1 MKNKTLKLTIK
12 KFVFSILFLASSFI
26 YSQDFLYYGLNNFGG
41 LIPVFQNPANI
52 ADSRSRWDLILLGN
66 QTDFGN
72 NYIGIKPSAIK
83 GYGWF
88 DFKNPNFSDTAF
100 KTKYV
105 VRMRNGY
112 QKEAFLNFRFLLPS
126 FMINLNEKH
135 SIAFTWSIR
144 SLLNVYNVNQQ
155 LADLLY
161 SDIRDSSL
169 FTGDNNYRFSLAMNT
184 FAEYSGTYARVLYKK
199 QKHFLKAGVSLKL
212 LQGMGSIYAY
222 ADPLHY
228 RFKTDTTLDI
238 YNSQIG
244 YGHSDNFDFTADWL
258 KKYSFSSL
266 PGLGMDIGIVYEF
279 RPKYWK
285 YEFQSTD
292 GAKLERRD
300 LNKYLLKFSASV
312 LDIGHITYKKS
323 PNSFDF
329 IANTT
334 NWKFRDIQYN
344 QYPIAAIDDTI
355 KKRFTPANTDS
366 KYKVYLPTTLLLQTD
381 LKIIDNLYFNI
392 TSSIDL
398 RKKIFNS
405 NSRYNAHHFSLRYER
420 RHISGALSFNY
431 NDFMNTVQQP
441 WSVGAMFH
449 LWFLSI
455 GTSNLNNFLYKRDIY
470 GMNFFVLIKTTP
482 HMFKRPEDKDRDNVP
497 DIGDFCP
504 TIAGNIK
511 TKGCPDTDKDGIP
524 DIQDKCPD
532 KPGLEIFNGCP
543 DTDNDSIP
551 DITDE
556 CPTEWGSKFTNGC
569 PDKDKDGVAD
579 KKDECPEKTGI
590 IKCKGCPYL
599 DFEGIVLNTYNAK
612 DIATDKIKVYLLD
625 TLLNKLDSTYLDGNG
640 KFTFPCVQG
649 KYNMVMVMLDN
660 QDTRVTSKAR
670 FYLMDP
676 ENKEIK
682 RVTKRYGKYNYVFGE
697 LPLSKFDWY
706 DLKGNGKLTIG
717 GVLVNA
723 DNNQPIANKK
733 IYIKNDK
740 GDIVD
745 STTTNQLG
753 SFVFKY
759 LDYDQ
764 KYMVFFG
771 ENDPELN
778 PNMKILLTNKQGKTI
793 KTINYNHYLK
803 RFDFELLAYDKT
815 MLKDL
820 EIEDTQL
827 NFSMNLILTDIKKN
841 PLENVKIYVFSAP
854 HKDSLLQ
861 TITTDDLG
869 FFKLNNMKFMK
880 GSFFMVDDKEPK
892 LTGLFVVLVLDKQ
905 GRVIKKLFRNKDGSF
920 KIDLLD
926 LEKTTLPEYHIE
938 DPWLNVLNLK
948 KKQITV
954 VENIIYPSNEYKVTK
969 EGERILAKVAQV
981 LKENPNLI
989 VEIGSH
995 TDSRANDAYNLKLS
1009 QKRAQ
1014 YVVDYLVKQGIDK
1027 SRLKAVG
1034 YGETQIL
1041 NHCKNGVKCSDAEHA
1056 INRRTEFKLK
1066 EKQ

>member
-1 MKNKTLKLTIK
+1 MRDIITIT
-12 KFVFSILFLASSFI
+12 FFRIILLSSL
-26 YSQDFLYYGLNNFGG
+26 YAQDFLYYGLSNFGG
-41 LIPVFQNPANI
+41 VVPVFQNPANI

-66 QTDFGN
+66 YTDFGN

-83 GYGWF
+83 GYGWL
-88 DFKNPNFSDTAF
+88 DFKNPNFLDTAF

-105 VRMRNGY
+105 VRMRNNY
-112 QKEAFLNFRFLLPS
+112 QKEALLNTRLLLPS

-161 SDIRDSSL
+161 SEIRDSSL
-169 FTGDNNYRFSLAMNT
+169 FTDDKNYRLSVAMNT

-199 QKHFLKAGVSLKL
+199 QKHFLKAGISLKL
-212 LQGMGSIYAY
+212 LQGLGSIYAY
-222 ADPLHY
+222 ADPLQY
-228 RFKTDTTLDI
+228 KFTSDTTLNI
-238 YNSQIG
+238 YNSTIG
-244 YGHSDNFDFTADWL
+244 YGHSNNFDLTTNWL

-279 RPKYWK
+279 RPQYWK
-285 YEFQSTD
+285 YTFKSTD
-292 GAKLERRD
+292 NADIERRD
-300 LNKYLLKFSASV
+300 LNKYLLKLSASV
-312 LDIGHITYKKS
+312 LDIGHLTYKKS
-323 PNSFDF
+323 PDSYDF
-329 IANTT
+329 MANTT
-334 NWKFRDIQYN
+334 SWKFRNIQYN

-355 KKRFTPANTDS
+355 KKRFAPINANNE
-366 KYKVYLPTTLLLQTD
+366 YKMYLPTTLLLQSD
-381 LKIIDNLYFNI
+381 LKLIGNLYFNI

-398 RKKIFNS
+398 RKKIYTA
-405 NSRYNAHHFSLRYER
+405 NSRYNSHHFSLRYEAK
-420 RHISGALSFNY
+420 HINGAISLNY

-441 WSVGAMFH
+441 WSIGAMFH

-455 GTSNLNNFLYKRDIY
+455 GTTNLNNFLYQRDIY

-482 HMFKRPEDKDRDNVP
+482 HMFKKPEDKDKDNVP

-511 TKGCPDTDKDGIP
+511 TKGCPDTD
-524 DIQDKCPD
+524 
-532 KPGLEIFNGCP
+532 
-543 DTDNDSIP
+543 NDSIP
-551 DITDE
+551 DINDE
-556 CPTEWGSKFTNGC
+556 CPTLYGSKKTNGC

-579 KKDECPEKTGI
+579 KNDHCPDKAGI
-590 IKCKGCPYL
+590 IKCNGCPYL
-599 DFEGIVLNTYNAK
+599 DFEGIVLNTYNTN
-612 DIATDKIKVYLLD
+612 DVTTDNIKVYLLD
-625 TLLNKLDSTYLDGNG
+625 TLLNKLDSTLLDKNG
-640 KFTFPCVQG
+640 KFSFPCVQG
-649 KYNMVMVMLDN
+649 KYDMVMVMLDN
-660 QDTRVTSKAR
+660 NDKRVTNKAK

-676 ENKEIK
+676 ENKEI
-682 RVTKRYGKYNYVFGE
+682 RRITKHYGKYNYVFGE

-706 DLKGNGKLTIG
+706 DLKGDGKLTIG
-717 GVLVNA
+717 GILLNA

-733 IYIKNDK
+733 IYIKNEK
-740 GDIVD
+740 GDIMD
-745 STTTNQLG
+745 STYTNQLG
-753 SFVFKY
+753 SFVFRY
-759 LDYDQ
+759 LEYDQ
-764 KYMVFFG
+764 KYMVYFG

-778 PNMKILLTNKQGKTI
+778 PNMKIILTNKQGKTL
-793 KTINYNHYLK
+793 KTINYNPNLK
-803 RFDFELLAYDKT
+803 RFDFELLTYDKT
-815 MLKDL
+815 TLKEF
-820 EIEDTQL
+820 EIDDSQL
-827 NFSMNLILTDIKKN
+827 SFNMSAILTDVKKN

-869 FFKLNNMKFMK
+869 YFKLSNMKFMK
-880 GSFFMVDDKEPK
+880 GSFFLVDDKDPK

-905 GRVIKKLFRNKDGSF
+905 GRVIKKLIRNKDGAF

-926 LEKTTLPEYHIE
+926 LEKTTLTEYHIE

-954 VENIIYPSNEYKVTK
+954 IENIIYPSNEYKVTK

-981 LKENPNLI
+981 LKENPKLI

-1027 SRLKAVG
+1027 SRLNAVG
-1034 YGETQIL
+1034 YGETKIL
-1041 NHCKNGVKCSDAEHA
+1041 NHCKNGVKCTDAEHA
-1056 INRRTEFKLK
+1056 INRRTEFKIK
-1066 EKQ
+1066 EKE

>member
-1 MKNKTLKLTIK
+1 MK
-12 KFVFSILFLASSFI
+12 KFWYILIVLYTRTYA
-26 YSQDFLYYGLNNFGG
+26 QDFLYYGLSNFGG
-41 LIPVFQNPANI
+41 VMPVFQNPANI
-52 ADSRSRWDLILLGN
+52 ADNRSRWDLVLLGN
-66 QTDFGN
+66 GTELGN
-72 NYIGIKPSAIK
+72 NYIGLKPSAIK

-105 VRMRNGY
+105 VRMRNAY
-112 QKEAFLNFRFLLPS
+112 QKEAYLNFRLLLPS

-144 SLLNVYNVNQQ
+144 SLLNAYNVNQQ

-161 SDIRDSSL
+161 SDIRDKSL
-169 FTGDNNYRFSLAMNT
+169 FSNDNNHRISIAMNT

-199 QKHFLKAGVSLKL
+199 QKHFLKAGISLKL
-212 LQGMGSIYAY
+212 LQGMGSVYAY
-222 ADPLHY
+222 ADPLNY
-228 RFKTDTTLDI
+228 RFPSDTTLDI

-244 YGHSDNFDFTADWL
+244 YGHSNNFDFTADWL

-266 PGLGMDIGIVYEF
+266 PGLGMDLGFVYEF

-285 YEFQSTD
+285 YTFKSTD
-292 GAKLERRD
+292 GADIERRD
-300 LNKYLLKFSASV
+300 LNKYLVKFAASV
-312 LDIGHITYKKS
+312 IDIGHITYKKS
-323 PNSFDF
+323 TNSFDF

-334 NWKFRDIQYN
+334 AWKFRAIQYN
-344 QYPIAAIDDTI
+344 KYPIAAIDDTI
-355 KKRFTPANTDS
+355 KKRFTSSSTNS
-366 KYKVYLPTTLLLQTD
+366 KYKMYLPTTLLLQTD
-381 LKIIDNLYFNI
+381 AKIIDNLYFNI

-398 RKKIFNS
+398 RKKIFNA

-420 RHISGALSFNY
+420 RHVSGVISFNY
-431 NDFMNTVQQP
+431 NDFMSTVNQP
-441 WSVGAMFH
+441 WSIGAMFH

-455 GTSNLNNFLYKRDIY
+455 GTTNLNNFLYKRDIY

-482 HMFKRPEDKDRDNVP
+482 HIFKKPEDKDRDEVP

-504 TIAGNIK
+504 TIAGNPK

-524 DIQDKCPD
+524 DINDKCVD
-532 KPGLEIFNGCP
+532 KFGLEVYEGCP

-551 DITDE
+551 DPADE
-556 CPTEWGSKFTNGC
+556 CPTEAGKKLTSGC
-569 PDKDKDGVAD
+569 PDIDKDGVAD
-579 KKDECPEKTGI
+579 KNDDCPNKAGI

-599 DFEGIVLNTYNAK
+599 DFEGVVLNTYNTN
-612 DIATDKIKVYLLD
+612 DITTDKIKVYLLD
-625 TLLNKLDSTYLDGNG
+625 TLLNKLDSTYLDGYG
-640 KFTFPCVQG
+640 KFSFPCVQG

-660 QDTRVTSKAR
+660 NDKRVTQKAK

-676 ENKEIK
+676 ENKEI
-682 RVTKRYGKYNYVFGE
+682 RRITKRYGKYNYVFGE

-706 DLKGNGKLTIG
+706 DLKGDGKLSIG
-717 GVLVNA
+717 GILVNA

-733 IYIKNDK
+733 IYIKNEI
-740 GDIVD
+740 GDLVD

-759 LDYDQ
+759 LEYDQ

-771 ENDPELN
+771 EKDPDLN
-778 PNMKILLTNKQGKTI
+778 PNMKIILTNKQGKTL
-793 KTINYNHYLK
+793 KTIAYNPYLK

-815 MLKDL
+815 MLKEYEVDD
-820 EIEDTQL
+820 IQL
-827 NFSMNLILTDIKKN
+827 NFSMNAILTDIKKN
-841 PLENVKIYVFSAP
+841 PLENIKLYVFSAP

-869 FFKLNNMKFMK
+869 YFKLNNIKFMK
-880 GSFFMVDDKEPK
+880 GSFFMADDKDPQ
-892 LTGLFVVLVLDKQ
+892 LTGLFVVLVLDKN
-905 GRVIKKLFRNKDGSF
+905 GRVIKKLIRNQDGSF
-920 KIDLLD
+920 KIDLLE
-926 LEKTTLPEYHIE
+926 LEKTTLTEYHID
-938 DPWLNVLNLK
+938 DPWLNALSLK
-948 KKQITV
+948 KKQLTV
-954 VENIIYPSNEYKVTK
+954 IENITYPTNEYKVTK

-981 LKENPNLI
+981 LKENSKLI

-995 TDSRANDAYNLKLS
+995 TDSRSNDAYNLKLS

-1014 YVVDYLVKQGIDK
+1014 YVVDYLVKKGIEK

-1066 EKQ
+1066 EKE